1 MKFSN
6 DWFED
11 FKPHLKNILKT
22 QNVNAILEIGTFE
35 GAFPCWALE
44 NYPHIDFYCIDSWE
58 NSNGYQENIDR
69 VYKTFCENTK
79 NLRKNLNLTVLKKD
93 SRDGLLDLSEDHIEY
108 FDLIYIDGSHKPDIV
123 LSDAVL
129 SYHLLK
135 TGGIMIFDDY
145 LWVDGYREHSI
156 SYSPKLAVDSFV
168 NSYFNKLEILSQYD
182 AGRIYVRKK

>member
-22 QNVNAILEIGTFE
+22 KNVNKILEIGTFE

-44 NYPHIDFYCIDSWE
+44 NYPHIDFYCVDSWE
-58 NSNGYQENIDR
+58 NSEGYQETMDR
-69 VYKTFCENTK
+69 VYKTFCKNT
-79 NLRKNLNLTVLKKD
+79 KNLNLTVIKKD
-93 SRDGLLDLSEDHIEY
+93 SRDGLLDLSQNHIEY
-108 FDLIYIDGSHKPDIV
+108 FDLIYIDGCHKPDTV

-135 TGGIMIFDDY
+135 TDGIMIFDDY
-145 LWVDGYREHSI
+145 LWVDRYREHSI
-156 SYSPKLAVDSFV
+156 SHSPKLAIDSFV

-182 AGRIYVRKK
+182 IGRIYVRKK

>member
-6 DWFED
+6 DWFEG
-11 FKPHLKNILKT
+11 FKPYLKNILKT
-22 QNVNAILEIGTFE
+22 KNVNKILEIGTFE

-58 NSNGYQENIDR
+58 NSEGYQETMDR

-79 NLRKNLNLTVLKKD
+79 NLNLTVIKKD
-93 SRDGLLDLSEDHIEY
+93 SRDGLLDLSQNHIEY
-108 FDLIYIDGSHKPDIV
+108 FDLIYIDGCHHKPDIV

-145 LWVDGYREHSI
+145 LWVDRYREHSI
-156 SYSPKLAVDSFV
+156 SYSPKLAIDSFV